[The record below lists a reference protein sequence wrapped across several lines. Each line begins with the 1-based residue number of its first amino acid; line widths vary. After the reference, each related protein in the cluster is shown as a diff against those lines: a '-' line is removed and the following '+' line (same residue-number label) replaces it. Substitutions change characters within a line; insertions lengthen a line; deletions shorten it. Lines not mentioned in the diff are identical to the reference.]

1 MEQHYSQQRVQKAAS
16 HLYWTAWMIFVI
28 ALCIGIWVGTLLLHV
43 EGCNTLISKE
53 GLHSPDNLKQGNNI
67 SSIHLESWSPPDEHT
82 IPTNEKGELI
92 RYGKELIVHTS
103 VYLGPKGS
111 VRKMSN
117 GMNCQNCH
125 LEAGTKP
132 FGNNYSAVASTYPK
146 FRQRSGSVETI
157 SKRINDC
164 FERSLNGQSLDTT
177 SHEMRAMVAYMQ
189 WLGSNVK
196 KGVKP
201 EQAGLPELVP
211 MNRAAEPENGKL
223 LYKQHCLVCHGVKG
237 QGVLAVGGKE
247 YQFPPLWGNHSYNN
261 GAGLYRL
268 SRMAGYVKANMPFG
282 VSFYKPL
289 LSDEDAWDLA
299 AYINT
304 MPRTDIRK
312 GTMLHDWPDIAGK
325 PFDHPFGPFTDS
337 FSEKQHKYGPYEPIM
352 ASHKKT
358 K

>member
-1 MEQHYSQQRVQKAAS
+1 MEQHLQQIIQRATS
-16 HLYWTAWMIFVI
+16 LLYWSAWGIFVI
-28 ALCIGIWVGTLLLHV
+28 ALSISIWVGTLLLHV
-43 EGCNTLISKE
+43 KE
-53 GLHSPDNLKQGNNI
+53 GSRLIAKEYLHSPDSLKQDNI
-67 SSIHLESWSPPDEHT
+67 SSVYQESWRPPDERT
-82 IPTNEKGELI
+82 IPKNKKGELI

-111 VRKMSN
+111 VRKISN

-189 WLGSNVK
+189 WLGTRVK

-201 EQAGLPELVP
+201 KEAGLPELVS
-211 MNRAAEPENGKL
+211 MHRAAEPEKGKR
-223 LYKQHCLVCHGVKG
+223 LYKQHCLVCHGVEG
-237 QGVLAVGGKE
+237 QGVLTESGKE

-268 SRMAGYVKANMPFG
+268 SRLAGYVKANMPFG
-282 VSFYKPL
+282 ASFDKPL
-289 LSDEDAWDLA
+289 LSDEEAWDLA

-304 MPRTDIRK
+304 MPRTDIRD
-312 GTMLHDWPDIAGK
+312 GIMIYDWPDISGK

-337 FSEKQHKYGPYEPIM
+337 FSETQHKYGPYEPIID
-352 ASHKKT
+352 AHKKT